1 MSVNLLCPCHVSG
14 CQLSSSLELHWFKNE
29 EEKKTFSRDNVY
41 LLLFHYA
48 VFSFCKKKV
57 TAGNISCKVTVSN
70 LTRSSEMN
78 IAPYINNHLG
88 SIYLFRSMII

>member
-29 EEKKTFSRDNVY
+29 EEKKHFHVTTSIFYYSITRY
-41 LLLFHYA
+41 FLF
-48 VFSFCKKKV
+48 VNKKV